1 METSKVGISLK
12 KMAEELLNELQS
24 NGELPL
30 IEMHII
36 RAVGPTLLNRD
47 FNNMVKKITYGG
59 ATRVRFSS
67 QSVMKA
73 IRDFRSGIDGARE
86 SSNIHSRYLPE
97 HLSRIIASRGEE
109 YAALAD
115 FVKENFTTNK
125 KKDGA
130 TAQIIVYAE
139 HDVEEI
145 ADIIIK
151 KYNEDRDGFLK
162 DDTILNGTD
171 MKGKMV
177 SHASARKVDDM
188 TALKGR
194 MSTDLHYVDSIESA
208 ASINHAYSVDEWKG
222 DTDFFVATDDADR
235 MLSFI
240 TGDTDDVNG
249 SGMIE
254 DLDIAANVFYQYANI
269 DTRTLLENCL
279 RGVDLDDKA
288 AVDSAVRRMQKIAS
302 NFIADFATIVPEAKQ
317 HAMASKPAPS
327 CMLITAKKWARAQSA
342 DSVFVD
348 VIEGRNSKGV
358 VKDARDRLVKFINAA
373 QNGAFAIEEFQN
385 ILWLEDDTNGDIPEN
400 AKRSSLKDASREI
413 FG

>member
-1 METSKVGISLK
+1 M
-12 KMAEELLNELQS
+12 
-24 NGELPL
+24 
-30 IEMHII
+30 
-36 RAVGPTLLNRD
+36 
-47 FNNMVKKITYGG
+47 
-59 ATRVRFSS
+59 
-67 QSVMKA
+67 
-73 IRDFRSGIDGARE
+73 
-86 SSNIHSRYLPE
+86 
-97 HLSRIIASRGEE
+97 
-109 YAALAD
+109 
-115 FVKENFTTNK
+115 
-125 KKDGA
+125 
-130 TAQIIVYAE
+130 
-139 HDVEEI
+139 
-145 ADIIIK
+145 
-151 KYNEDRDGFLK
+151 
-162 DDTILNGTD
+162 
-171 MKGKMV
+171 
-177 SHASARKVDDM
+177 
-188 TALKGR
+188 
-194 MSTDLHYVDSIESA
+194 
-208 ASINHAYSVDEWKG
+208 
-222 DTDFFVATDDADR
+222 ATDDADR

-240 TGDTDDVNG
+240 TGDTDDVSG

-288 AVDSAVRRMQKIAS
+288 AVDSAVRRMQKITS

-317 HAMASKPAPS
+317 HAMASKPVPS

-358 VKDARDRLVKFINAA
+358 VKDARDRLVTFINAA

>member
-1 METSKVGISLK
+1 MEASKVGISSK
-12 KMAEELLNELQS
+12 KMVEGLLNELQS
-24 NGELPL
+24 KGELPL

-162 DDTILNGTD
+162 DDKILNGTD
-171 MKGKMV
+171 MKGRMV
-177 SHASARKVDDM
+177 SRASARKVDDM
-188 TALKGR
+188 TALQ
-194 MSTDLHYVDSIESA
+194 A
-208 ASINHAYSVDEWKG
+208 
-222 DTDFFVATDDADR
+222 
-235 MLSFI
+235 
-240 TGDTDDVNG
+240 
-249 SGMIE
+249 
-254 DLDIAANVFYQYANI
+254 
-269 DTRTLLENCL
+269 
-279 RGVDLDDKA
+279 
-288 AVDSAVRRMQKIAS
+288 
-302 NFIADFATIVPEAKQ
+302 
-317 HAMASKPAPS
+317 
-327 CMLITAKKWARAQSA
+327 
-342 DSVFVD
+342 
-348 VIEGRNSKGV
+348 
-358 VKDARDRLVKFINAA
+358 
-373 QNGAFAIEEFQN
+373 
-385 ILWLEDDTNGDIPEN
+385 
-400 AKRSSLKDASREI
+400 
-413 FG
+413 